1 MVLETEIR
9 RQEMGWLT
17 RDRTGD
23 RIRNRRQDSG
33 DRTVVQETEDFVL
46 RWDWE
51 TGDRRLEI
59 EDWR

>member
-1 MVLETEIR
+1 
-9 RQEMGWLT
+9 MGWLT